1 MWLGVVHLGKETLD
15 HGHDGDGGVD
25 GGGDSSSGDGS
36 KDKVSIVHFHAFLAF

>member
-15 HGHDGDGGVD
+15 HGHGGDGGV
-25 GGGDSSSGDGS
+25 DSSSGDGS